1 MQAYH
6 FAIYKIKQ
14 HHKSNAS
21 LDYLLETV
29 QNTAAETSLCSMIG
43 IHQWNQ

>member
-6 FAIYKIKQ
+6 FALYKIKQ
-14 HHKSNAS
+14 HHKSIAS
-21 LDYLLETV
+21 LLETV

-43 IHQWNQ
+43 INQWNQ